1 MFKHILVP
9 LDGSQLSEAAL
20 APAELL
26 ARTLGAPITLIHIIE
41 QGAPSEVHK
50 DRHLTESNEAQAYLS
65 DIAKRAFPPEIKVE
79 THVHSA
85 AVDDVARSIVQHSQ
99 EDLGHDLIVM
109 CTHGKGGVRDLL
121 FGSIAQQV
129 VAQGTIPLLL
139 VHPTESKET
148 FQLKKIFIPMDSESI
163 HDDSL
168 PLSEELAK
176 AFEAELYL
184 LSVIP
189 TFGTLSGT
197 QAATGNLLP
206 VATAALLDIKEE
218 NATEHLQE
226 HLNTLHAAG
235 LRATAEVA
243 RGDPATV
250 IVKTAERTHSD
261 LIVLSTHRKAGM
273 DAFWARSVA
282 PNVANHSSLPLLLIP
297 MK

>member
-9 LDGSQLSEAAL
+9 LDGSHLSEAAL
-20 APAELL
+20 APAALI
-26 ARTLGAPITLIHIIE
+26 AKTLGIPVTLIHIIE

-50 DRHLTESNEAQAYLS
+50 DRHLTKPDEAQAYLN
-65 DIAKRAFPPEIKVE
+65 DVAQRAFPSEIKVE

-85 AVDDVARSIVQHSQ
+85 AVEDVAQSIVQHAQ
-99 EDLGHDLIVM
+99 EEFAPDLIVM
-109 CTHGKGGVRDLL
+109 CTHGKSGMRDLL

-129 VAQGTIPLLL
+129 VAQGRTPLLL
-139 VHPTESKET
+139 IRPTEAKPT
-148 FQLKKIFIPMDSESI
+148 FELKRIFVPLDSESI

-168 PLSEELAK
+168 PLSEELAR

-189 TFGTLSGT
+189 TFGTLTGA
-197 QAATGNLLP
+197 QAATGSMLP
-206 VATAALLDIKEE
+206 AATAALLDIKEE

-226 HLNTLHAAG
+226 HLNALHAAG
-235 LRATAEVA
+235 LNASAEVA
-243 RGDPATV
+243 RGDPAIV
-250 IVKTAERTHSD
+250 IVKTAERTGSD

-282 PNVANHSSLPLLLIP
+282 PNVANRSTLALLLIP

>member
-9 LDGSQLSEAAL
+9 LDGSHLSEAAL

-26 ARTLGAPITLIHIIE
+26 ARTLGVPVTLIHIIE
-41 QGAPSEVHK
+41 QGAPSEIHN
-50 DRHLTESNEAQAYLS
+50 DRHLTKSDDAQAYLS
-65 DIAKRAFPPEIKVE
+65 DVAQRAFPPEMKVE

-85 AVDDVARSIVQHSQ
+85 AVDDVARSIVQHTREES
-99 EDLGHDLIVM
+99 EPDLIVM

-129 VAQGTIPLLL
+129 IAQGTIPLLL
-139 VHPTESKET
+139 VRPTESKST
-148 FQLKKIFIPMDSESI
+148 FQLKKIFVPLDSESI

-168 PLSEELAK
+168 PLSEELAS

-189 TFGTLSGT
+189 TLGTLSGT
-197 QAATGNLLP
+197 QAATGSLLP
-206 VATAALLDIKEE
+206 GATTALLNINEE
-218 NATEHLQE
+218 NTTEHLQE
-226 HLNTLHAAG
+226 HLDSLHAAG
-235 LRATAEVA
+235 LRASAEVA

-273 DAFWARSVA
+273 NAFWARSVA
-282 PNVANHSSLPLLLIP
+282 PNVANHSNLPLLLIP